1 MIEEKTREFAE
12 IFTAIREEVQKRVVG
27 LDDVVEHA
35 INALFLGG
43 HVLLE
48 GVPGLGKTLLVKTLA
63 EALDLNFYISF
74 SGIITFK
81 NATQLHEVAKKVPL
95 ERMLIETDSPY
106 LAPIPFRGKPN
117 VPAYVCHV
125 AESIATLRNTPLTTI
140 AQSTTQNFYTLFQP
154 LS

>member
-63 EALDLNFYISF
+63 EALDLNFSRIQF
-74 SGIITFK
+74 TPDLMPADIVGTNIIVETAGQKTFRFQK
-81 NATQLHEVAKKVPL
+81 GPVFTNIL
-95 ERMLIETDSPY
+95 
-106 LAPIPFRGKPN
+106 LA
-117 VPAYVCHV
+117 
-125 AESIATLRNTPLTTI
+125 
-140 AQSTTQNFYTLFQP
+140 
-154 LS
+154 